1 MQLTNEIYDVDQNHY
16 FQYENDLPNLVLPM
30 VSDKDTKIFEEI
42 SSKYVPLMKS
52 HSYEILPAYMY
63 HLHTQSIYAMVGKT
77 YDYSLYHNL
86 YEIPNFQKMLND
98 ISTFCRQWIRH
109 HLYLSTY
116 RLYDGCEN
124 HFRINAFEFSV
135 NSDKTLKLAFNNKIV
150 ETLPEIDFGFKSYG
164 YGSYLTQEKPASY
177 AFEHFNFDS
186 FIVFGQRSAHE
197 LFHTTFHTSFNEYT
211 AMFLDYYFP
220 RFDSEL
226 KSELN
231 NMISTSKQIQI
242 AKNTFFGAPSS
253 SLSKGAYKE
262 FFKLL
267 DKHVLSLALKSFG
280 FNLDIY
286 HYNFV
291 AKNYNQIAELEQTS
305 PNLLPM
311 INHLRHSNHYLLA
324 INPDVPILKQI
335 HDLFKK
341 DNIEPKV
348 WRYIA
353 NSKISINSYLS
364 HFSISYYNNLIR
376 PLTFVNAPMNLSYFK
391 TYVTLR
397 RHKYSLLELCERL
410 ICNSKINQKMANRI
424 IQLTL
429 EQSVIAKKKSVLKEY
444 VNNTLMQL
452 SDYLDAVFRDEN
464 HDLLPKDHTFTWVK
478 LTKLVHEY
486 HERVIE
492 QQRPKHNFIYFSL
505 IDDFTFNDVAIRQIA
520 NTDEIYH
527 EGKALHHCVYSYDD
541 RCANGT
547 AFIFSMI
554 SENSRSTAHF
564 SLDLNDK
571 SFVLIQHRSYCNQ
584 KPTKAHSEA
593 MKQLSRH
600 FASAVSNLDL
610 NVLKEHVQINY
621 MNLASVVFENN
632 DFRDVPF

>member
-16 FQYENDLPNLVLPM
+16 FQYENDLPNLVLPT

-52 HSYEILPAYMY
+52 HSNGILPIYLDY
-63 HLHTQSIYAMVGKT
+63 LHTQSMCAMLGKK
-77 YDYSLYHNL
+77 YNQSLNYHL
-86 YEIPNFQKMLND
+86 YEISNFQKMLND

-109 HLYLSTY
+109 NLYLSTY
-116 RLYDGCEN
+116 RLYEGDKN

-135 NSDKTLKLAFNNKIV
+135 NPDKTLKLSFHNKIV
-150 ETLPEIDFGFKSYG
+150 ETLPEIDAGFESHG
-164 YGSYLTQEKPASY
+164 YGIYPNREKAVAS
-177 AFEHFNFDS
+177 AFEHFNYDS
-186 FIVFGQRSAHE
+186 FIVFGQRSAHS
-197 LFHTTFHTSFNEYT
+197 LFHTTFNTSFNEYI

-226 KSELN
+226 KSEIKDMVYN
-231 NMISTSKQIQI
+231 SKQFQI
-242 AKNTFFGAPSS
+242 AKNTFFGASCN
-253 SLSKGAYKE
+253 SLAKGAYKG
-262 FFKLL
+262 FFQLL

-280 FNLDIY
+280 FNLDMY

-291 AKNYNQIAELEQTS
+291 ATHYKQIAELEQTS
-305 PNLLPM
+305 PKLLPM
-311 INHLRHSNHYLLA
+311 IKHLQHPNYFLYTVD
-324 INPDVPILKQI
+324 PDVPILKQI
-335 HDLFKK
+335 HDLFKQY
-341 DNIEPKV
+341 NIEPKV

-353 NSKISINSYLS
+353 NSPISVNAYLS
-364 HFSISYYNNLIR
+364 LFRISYYNDAIR
-376 PLTFVNAPMNLSYFK
+376 PLTLINSPMNLSYFK
-391 TYVTLR
+391 SYITLR

-410 ICNSKINQKMANRI
+410 ISNSKINQKTANRI

-444 VNNTLMQL
+444 VNNSLIQL
-452 SDYLDAVFRDEN
+452 TDFLDAVSRDQYD
-464 HDLLPKDHTFTWVK
+464 DLLPKDHTFTWVK

-492 QQRPKHNFIYFSL
+492 QQRPKHNFRYFSL
-505 IDDFTFNDVAIRQIA
+505 LDDFTFNDVTIRQLA

-593 MKQLSRH
+593 LKQLSKL
-600 FASAVSNLDL
+600 FASAVSNLDV

-621 MNLASVVFENN
+621 MNLASVVFEND